1 MMKNNILFSIKLH
14 WFFSYLYLDITSWSC
29 KKRRERR
36 IIQRENKHFRAGE
49 AAAAAAASELWGAG
63 GSAQAVAL
71 PRGGGAQVDGKRVP
85 AVLPGTAARV
95 SKTRGAGSDHVA
107 ETTCQ
112 ATPVAESQQPQHHQQ
127 LDPNRG
133 WLFLACR
140 HSVFDRADPHR
151 SF

>member
-1 MMKNNILFSIKLH
+1 MLLSLYIIEYYIAIITEMNNASQSSIRFH
-14 WFFSYLYLDITSWSC
+14 WFLPS
-29 KKRRERR
+29 
-36 IIQRENKHFRAGE
+36 FRAGE

-63 GSAQAVAL
+63 GSAQAAAL

-85 AVLPGTAARV
+85 TILSGTTAWVPKARG
-95 SKTRGAGSDHVA
+95 TGSVHVA

-112 ATPVAESQQPQHHQQ
+112 ATPVAESQLQQPQHHQQ

-133 WLFLACR
+133 RIFLACR
-140 HSVFDRADPHR
+140 YGVLHRANSHR